1 MGAGVLLNLACVAVA
16 LSGVELHHFGIAL
29 FLLGVGWNFL
39 FTGSTTLSLQAY
51 RPEEKDRAQAAIN
64 FFVFA
69 TMALTSFASGALVT
83 TQGWTLLNYGSLA
96 PIALTGM
103 AVLWLAMGRK
113 TPPEQL
119 RRFALAALRAGR
131 GTPPVR
137 RGGLHGGPGLGRA
150 RSMTRNCMNA
160 IVFIAIGA

>member
-1 MGAGVLLNLACVAVA
+1 MLLNLACVAVA
-16 LSGVELHHFGIAL
+16 LMGVDLHHFGIAL

-39 FTGSTTLSLQAY
+39 FTASTTLALQAY

-103 AVLWLAMGRK
+103 AVLWLA
-113 TPPEQL
+113 L
-119 RRFALAALRAGR
+119 RRKA
-131 GTPPVR
+131 
-137 RGGLHGGPGLGRA
+137 
-150 RSMTRNCMNA
+150 
-160 IVFIAIGA
+160 